1 MYVFI
6 KKFPGNITK
15 KLFSIFKKPLY
26 NIVMKQKKWLESLK
40 HVLGLGKRSDYINEY
55 FDKSNI
61 KSGIYVSSVIIA
73 LEVFMIT
80 NTIIRQFFEETKRD
94 PKWFIIHISCF
105 SILLI
110 SALALFIYSVR
121 HIKKLSS
128 NRNLWE
134 VLKFIFAIVSLAFG
148 IYISFLD
155 YQKGEQ
161 FITLMTMTIF
171 VFCFVVWRPVYSVLL
186 LGTTYAL
193 FFIICNK
200 YLPATYATKVNLSI
214 VFISILMS
222 AINAYLQ
229 KLKEA
234 QKDEKLE
241 HTQGILIKLSISDEV
256 TGIAN
261 MHYFRSQALEFMHNK
276 EVDID
281 NLIFLFLDIENFKIL
296 NEKFG
301 FWEGNTFLRDF
312 ADTINQV
319 FKDSIVAHFSN
330 DNFVILTK
338 NEAVQEK
345 LNTLRRY
352 LLSTKYDI
360 KLGLKAGGYRPENRE
375 CLPLIAC
382 DHARYACYTIK
393 KRYNHDYCEYD
404 STMASNFQKKQYIIN
419 NIDDAIK
426 NEYIKVFYQPVVNA
440 KNGKLC
446 GLEALA
452 RWEDPKYGFLSPA
465 DFIQT
470 LEEYYQI
477 YKLDLFVVEKVC
489 QHFVHIIERN
499 LPLIPVSLNFS
510 RRDFDSINL
519 ATDVEACL
527 QKYNVDKKLIHIE
540 VTESTLSENDEKLK
554 AILKEFRKNGYALWL
569 DDFGAGYSGLNV
581 LKEYDFDMMKIDMK
595 FLTGFSG
602 NKKARLILK
611 NIISM
616 AKELNMST
624 LTEGVET
631 EEAYQFL
638 KENGCEQIQGYLF
651 GRPMPVQEL
660 YEKVKIGMYQLDL

>member
-1 MYVFI
+1 ME
-6 KKFPGNITK
+6 NK
-15 KLFSIFKKPLY
+15 KLEKIKCFFGIG
-26 NIVMKQKKWLESLK
+26 K
-40 HVLGLGKRSDYINEY
+40 HSDYIKKY

-61 KSGIYVSSVIIA
+61 RSSLYVSSVVML
-73 LEVFMIT
+73 LELLMMINVT
-80 NTIIRQFFEETKRD
+80 LRQFNEETRRTTE
-94 PKWFIIHISCF
+94 WFIIHFTCF
-105 SILLI
+105 AILFVA
-110 SALALFIYSVR
+110 ALALFIYSIR
-121 HIKKLSS
+121 HVKKLSPK
-128 NRNLWE
+128 RNVFE
-134 VLKFIFAIVSLAFG
+134 VLKYVFSIIAIIFG

-155 YQKGEQ
+155 YKKGEQ

-171 VFCFVVWRPVYSVLL
+171 VFCFVVWRPVYSILL
-186 LGTTYAL
+186 LAVSYGVFYVL
-193 FFIICNK
+193 CNK
-200 YLPATYATKVNLSI
+200 FMPATYATKVNLSI

-222 AINAYLQ
+222 AINAYHQ

-241 HTQGILIKLSISDEV
+241 HAQGILLKLSISDEV

-261 MHYFRSQALEFMHNK
+261 MHFFRSQALELMHDK
-276 EVDID
+276 KVDISS
-281 NLIFLFLDIENFKIL
+281 LIFLFLDIENFKIL
-296 NEKFG
+296 NEKYG
-301 FWEGNTFLRDF
+301 FWEGNNFLKKF
-312 ADTINQV
+312 ADMTNKV
-319 FKDSIVAHFSN
+319 FADSIVAHFSN

-338 NEAVQEK
+338 NEAVEEK
-345 LNTLRRY
+345 LNTIRRN
-352 LLSTKYDI
+352 LLSMNYDI
-360 KLGLKAGGYRPENRE
+360 KLGLKVGSYRPENRE

-404 STMASNFQKKQYIIN
+404 ASMASSFQKKQYIIN
-419 NIDDAIK
+419 NIDEAIK
-426 NEYIKVFYQPVVNA
+426 KEYIKVYYQPVVNA
-440 KNGKLC
+440 KTGKLC
-446 GLEALA
+446 GVEALA

-477 YKLDLFVVEKVC
+477 YKLDIFVVEKVF
-489 QHFVHIIERN
+489 QNFVQAKEQG
-499 LPLIPVSLNFS
+499 LPLVPVSLNFS
-510 RRDFDSINL
+510 RLDFDSINL
-519 ATDVEACL
+519 AEDVENLL
-527 QKYNVDKKLIHIE
+527 QKYGVDKNLIHIE

-554 AILKEFRKNGYALWL
+554 EILKKFRSNGYALWL

-595 FLTGFSG
+595 FLSGFSG
-602 NKKARLILK
+602 NEKARRILK

-616 AKELNMST
+616 AKELKMST

-651 GRPMPVQEL
+651 GRPMPDHEFA
-660 YEKVKIGMYQLDL
+660 EKLKIGMYQLDITN

>member
-1 MYVFI
+1 MLKI
-6 KKFPGNITK
+6 KFLFFN
-15 KLFSIFKKPLY
+15 KLIY
-26 NIVMKQKKWLESLK
+26 NICMKLREKIKSF
-40 HVLGLGKRSDYINEY
+40 LGIEKRSQYVNDY

-61 KSGIYVSSVIIA
+61 KSSIYVSSVVII
-73 LEVFMIT
+73 LEFFMIVNIT
-80 NTIIRQFFEETKRD
+80 LRQFFEETKRS
-94 PKWFIIHISCF
+94 WQWYTVHVSCF

-110 SALALFIYSVR
+110 AALVLLIYSVR
-121 HIKKLSS
+121 SSKKKEI

-134 VLKFIFAIVSLAFG
+134 TLKYVFSIIAIAFG

-155 YQKGEQ
+155 YTKGEQ

-171 VFCFVVWRPVYSVLL
+171 VFCFMVWRPIYSLL
-186 LGTTYAL
+186 LLAATYGI
-193 FFIICNK
+193 FFYVCNK
-200 YLPATYATKVNLSI
+200 YVPATYATKINLSI
-214 VFISILMS
+214 ILISILMS
-222 AINAYLQ
+222 AINSYHQ

-241 HTQGILIKLSISDEV
+241 HAQSILLKLSISDEV

-261 MHYFRSQALEFMHNK
+261 MHYFRSQALELMHDKNV
-276 EVDID
+276 EI
-281 NLIFLFLDIENFKIL
+281 NSLIFLFLDVENFKIL
-296 NEKFG
+296 NEKYG
-301 FWEGNTFLRDF
+301 FWEGNRFLKSF
-312 ADTINQV
+312 ADMTEKV

-330 DNFVILTK
+330 DNFVVLTK
-338 NEAVQEK
+338 NDAITEK
-345 LNTLRRY
+345 LQTLGRN
-352 LLSTKYDI
+352 LLSMNYDI
-360 KLGLKAGGYRPENRE
+360 KLGLKAGGYRPKDRD

-404 STMASNFQKKQYIIN
+404 DSMASNFQKKQYIIN
-419 NIDDAIK
+419 NIDEAIK
-426 NEYIKVFYQPVVNA
+426 KEYIKVYYQPVVNA
-440 KNGKLC
+440 KSGKLC

-452 RWEDPKYGFLSPA
+452 RWDDPQYGFLSPA

-489 QHFVHIIERN
+489 QHFAHITERN

-510 RRDFDSINL
+510 RRDFDSVNL
-519 ATDVEACL
+519 ASDVEACL

-540 VTESTLSENDEKLK
+540 VTESTLSENDET
-554 AILKEFRKNGYALWL
+554 LKEILRRFRKNGYALWL

-595 FLTGFSG
+595 FLSGFSG
-602 NKKARLILK
+602 NEKARKILK
-611 NIISM
+611 NIITM
-616 AKELNMST
+616 AKGLNMST

-651 GRPMPVQEL
+651 GRPMPATEL

>member
-1 MYVFI
+1 MEKKKLEKI
-6 KKFPGNITK
+6 KKFFGI
-15 KLFSIFKKPLY
+15 
-26 NIVMKQKKWLESLK
+26 E
-40 HVLGLGKRSDYINEY
+40 KRSDYINEY

-61 KSGIYVSSVIIA
+61 RSSICVTTVILI
-73 LEVFMIT
+73 LELLMMINIT
-80 NTIIRQFFEETKRD
+80 LRQFNEQTHRSKE
-94 PKWFIIHISCF
+94 WYIIHLSCF
-105 SILLI
+105 AILFLAALILL
-110 SALALFIYSVR
+110 LYSLR
-121 HIKKLSS
+121 HIKSKGTK
-128 NRNLWE
+128 RNVWE
-134 VLKFIFAIVSLAFG
+134 TLKYVFSIIAIVFG
-148 IYISFLD
+148 IYISLLD
-155 YQKGEQ
+155 YKKGEQ

-171 VFCFVVWRPVYSVLL
+171 VFCFVVWRPVYSILL
-186 LGTTYAL
+186 MSVSYGV
-193 FFIICNK
+193 FFILCDK

-214 VFISILMS
+214 VFIAILMS
-222 AINAYLQ
+222 AMNAYHQ

-241 HTQGILIKLSISDEV
+241 HAQSILLKLSISDEV

-261 MHYFRSQALEFMHNK
+261 MHFFRSQALELMHDK
-276 EVDID
+276 SVDISS
-281 NLIFLFLDIENFKIL
+281 LIFLFLDIENFKIL
-296 NEKFG
+296 NEKYG
-301 FWEGNTFLRDF
+301 FWEGNAFLKKF
-312 ADTINQV
+312 ADMTDKV
-319 FKDSIVAHFSN
+319 FSGSIVAHFSN
-330 DNFVILTK
+330 DNFVVLTK
-338 NEAVQEK
+338 DEAIEEK
-345 LNTLRRY
+345 LNTIRRN
-352 LLSTKYDI
+352 LLSMNYDI
-360 KLGLKAGGYRPENRE
+360 KLGLKVGSYRPRDRE
-375 CLPLIAC
+375 CLPLMAC

-393 KRYNHDYCEYD
+393 KRYNHDYREYD
-404 STMASNFQKKQYIIN
+404 DSMANDFQKKQYIIN
-419 NIDDAIK
+419 NIDEAIK
-426 NEYIKVFYQPVVNA
+426 KEYIKVYYQPVVNA
-440 KNGKLC
+440 KTGKVC

-452 RWEDPKYGFLSPA
+452 RWDDPQYGFLSPA

-602 NKKARLILK
+602 NK
-611 NIISM
+611 
-616 AKELNMST
+616 
-624 LTEGVET
+624 
-631 EEAYQFL
+631 
-638 KENGCEQIQGYLF
+638 
-651 GRPMPVQEL
+651 
-660 YEKVKIGMYQLDL
+660 

>member
-1 MYVFI
+1 
-6 KKFPGNITK
+6 
-15 KLFSIFKKPLY
+15 
-26 NIVMKQKKWLESLK
+26 MKHDKWLNKLK
-40 HVLGLGKRSDYINEY
+40 SFFGLEKRSKNINDY
-55 FDKSNI
+55 FDNSNI
-61 KSGIYVSSVIIA
+61 RSSIYVSSVVVILELYMIA
-73 LEVFMIT
+73 SIT
-80 NTIIRQFFEETKRD
+80 IRQLSADTMRSTQ
-94 PKWFIIHISCF
+94 WFVTHLTCF
-105 SILLI
+105 VVLFLAAFALLI
-110 SALALFIYSVR
+110 YSIR
-121 HIKKLSS
+121 HTKNKTSNIK
-128 NRNLWE
+128 LWE
-134 VLKFIFAIVSLAFG
+134 TLKYIFSVIAIIFG

-155 YQKGEQ
+155 YKKGEQ

-171 VFCFVVWRPVYSVLL
+171 VFCFVVWRPIYSFLL
-186 LGTTYAL
+186 LGSSYAI
-193 FFIICNK
+193 FFYICNK
-200 YLPATYATKVNLSI
+200 YLPATYATKVNLFI

-222 AINAYLQ
+222 AINAYHQ

-234 QKDEKLE
+234 EKDDRLE
-241 HTQGILIKLSISDEV
+241 HTQSILLKLSISDEV

-261 MHYFRSQALEFMHNK
+261 MHYFRSQALELMHNK

-281 NLIFLFLDIENFKIL
+281 KLIFLFLDIENFKIL
-296 NEKFG
+296 NEKYG
-301 FWEGNTFLRDF
+301 FWEGNAFLKNF
-312 ADTINQV
+312 ADMTNEV

-330 DNFVILTK
+330 DNFVVLTK
-338 NEAVQEK
+338 NEGLEEK
-345 LNTLRRY
+345 LNILRQKM
-352 LLSTKYDI
+352 LDSKYDI
-360 KLGLKAGGYRPENRE
+360 MLGLKVGSYRPESRE

-393 KRYNHDYCEYD
+393 KRYNRDYCEYD
-404 STMASNFQKKQYIIN
+404 SSMANDFQKKQYIIN
-419 NIDDAIK
+419 NIDSAIK
-426 NEYIKVFYQPVVNA
+426 NEYIKVFYQPVINA

-452 RWEDPKYGFLSPA
+452 RWEDPQYGFLSPA

-489 QHFVHIIERN
+489 QHFVHITERN

-519 ATDVEACL
+519 AADVEALL

-540 VTESTLSENDEKLK
+540 VTESTLPENDEKLK

-595 FLTGFSG
+595 FLSGFSG
-602 NKKARLILK
+602 NAKSRTILK
-611 NIISM
+611 NIITM

-638 KENGCEQIQGYLF
+638 KENGCAQIQGYLF
-651 GRPMPVQEL
+651 GRPMPPHEL
-660 YEKVKIGMYQLDL
+660 YEKVKIGMYQLDK